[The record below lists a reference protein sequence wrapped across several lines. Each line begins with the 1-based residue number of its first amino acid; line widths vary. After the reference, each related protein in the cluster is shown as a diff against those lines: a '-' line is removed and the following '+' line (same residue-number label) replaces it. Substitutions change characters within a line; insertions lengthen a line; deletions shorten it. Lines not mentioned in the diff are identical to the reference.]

1 MDYRR
6 SSEQLNQIKMKNAIF
21 VFTLLLASTFSAQAQ
36 EKYMTRDAY
45 VRFYSSTPM
54 EDIEGI
60 NDQASSVYVPS
71 SGQVVFQV
79 PIKAFSFEKA
89 LMEEHFNENY
99 MESDKIPNATFK
111 GSIIDLDFQ
120 TLNETAI
127 EVRLKGSL
135 TIHGISQEVEEVFQM
150 SLVKGQIRLEGTFMV
165 APEDYKINIPSAVA
179 DKIADSIEVTLKA
192 AYTDK

>member
-1 MDYRR
+1 
-6 SSEQLNQIKMKNAIF
+6 MKNAIF

-120 TLNETAI
+120 TLNETAV
-127 EVRLKGSL
+127 EVKLKGSL

-165 APEDYKINIPSAVA
+165 APKDYKINIPSAVA
-179 DKIADSIEVTLKA
+179 NKIADSIEVTLKA
-192 AYTDK
+192 AYTAK